1 MEKMKRRSAWIR
13 IMAVMLALVTG
24 ITMMPLDTFAA
35 AGKDSG
41 AYLAG
46 SEAADDELMLNAACD
61 HVHDDCDCDDCAHD
75 DCDCEDHCG
84 ENHSCDCDDCSG
96 HADDDDVTADG
107 AAIEGTC
114 ILSAEYNFETSRV
127 ACTMSSTLFMERPN
141 WYSITYSF

>member
-41 AYLAG
+41 AYLTG

-61 HVHDDCDCDDCAHD
+61 HVHDDC
-75 DCDCEDHCG
+75 
-84 ENHSCDCDDCSG
+84 SG
-96 HADDDDVTADG
+96 HYVADGVTADG

-127 ACTMSSTLFMERPN
+127 ACTMSSIYLM
-141 WYSITYSF
+141 